1 MCPATPLAAHAGTV
15 HAPRAPATWAQA
27 RGLGHRPWGHCPGG
41 HAFGAWPWFFAPHCP
56 GPCQWHAMGQGRWP
70 KAPFW
75 GAMKPHHFCQK
86 GGHCPA
92 TWGCSFGR
100 RAAGLLL
107 GVGTP
112 KASVVPQHANPIN
125 GAGAMWFCAVPPN
138 VALCAVFQFCGATNG
153 PQGPNCV
160 PTCCGPAAK
169 RRARAVLEKGPPFFS
184 IAHNQAFCW
193 QIYNTMLL
201 GH

>member
-1 MCPATPLAAHAGTV
+1 MAAHAGTV

-27 RGLGHRPWGHCPGG
+27 RGPGHRPWGHPRGHCPGR

-112 KASVVPQHANPIN
+112 KAPVVPQHANPLN
-125 GAGAMWFCAVPPN
+125 QWGWGHVVLCGAPQCGTVCGVSVLRCHKWAAGAQ
-138 VALCAVFQFCGATNG
+138 LCANVLWARRKTARPRGAE
-153 PQGPNCV
+153 
-160 PTCCGPAAK
+160 K
-169 RRARAVLEKGPPFFS
+169 RPPFFS